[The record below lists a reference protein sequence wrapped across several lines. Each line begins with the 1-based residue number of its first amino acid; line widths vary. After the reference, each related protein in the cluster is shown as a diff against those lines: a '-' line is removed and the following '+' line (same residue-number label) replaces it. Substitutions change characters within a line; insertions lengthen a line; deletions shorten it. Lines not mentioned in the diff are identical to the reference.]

1 MGPTAMSPLE
11 PRCKLWME
19 QDGRVALSDYRL
31 RLLLLIQQT
40 GSLAAAAEQ
49 LGLSYRRAWGKV
61 REIEATLGVQL
72 VESEV
77 GGAGGGRSQLTPAGA
92 DLVDRYARF
101 AAQVRAAVD
110 AAFTTAF
117 TNAFTPPDSPTA
129 PATRAPAPADR

>member
-1 MGPTAMSPLE
+1 ME
-11 PRCKLWME
+11 PRCKLWLE
-19 QDGRVALSDYRL
+19 RDGRVAISDYRL
-31 RLLLLIQQT
+31 RLLLLIQQS
-40 GSLAAAAEQ
+40 GSLAAAAGQ

-92 DLVDRYARF
+92 DLVDRYGRF

-110 AAFTTAF
+110 AAFTG
-117 TNAFTPPDSPTA
+117 AFTPSGPPTA